1 MFSSVETSSLTGKTE
16 PFAGWG
22 PITRRSASTV
32 CTNWEYQWTSMSIV
46 NIWTGSIRPFC
57 NVLFVKTNDKYWL
70 RARSRIRDTHRVS
83 TVLVNYIG
91 TTVSPAL
98 FIVRHR
104 RKLLNEQLV
113 AAASSRFASRCA
125 VATTTIRPSLFPP
138 FSSLRL
144 EREPD
149 NVSRSRR
156 CINCWK
162 IVDILSLSF
171 SIRAKY
177 FFFSIAF
184 HRSS

>member
-1 MFSSVETSSLTGKTE
+1 MFCTETSVVSNAWGRPTAE

-104 RKLLNEQLV
+104 RKLLNERLV
-113 AAASSRFASRCA
+113 VADAPRFASRCPPPTLGRRFA
-125 VATTTIRPSLFPP
+125 SVRPSLFPE
-138 FSSLRL
+138 SSTRHVA
-144 EREPD
+144 P
-149 NVSRSRR
+149 
-156 CINCWK
+156 
-162 IVDILSLSF
+162 SLS
-171 SIRAKY
+171 IY
-177 FFFSIAF
+177 I
-184 HRSS
+184 HIYI

>member
-1 MFSSVETSSLTGKTE
+1 
-16 PFAGWG
+16 
-22 PITRRSASTV
+22 
-32 CTNWEYQWTSMSIV
+32 MSIV

-113 AAASSRFASRCA
+113 AAAASSRFASRC
-125 VATTTIRPSLFPP
+125 RPPPSLPP
-138 FSSLRL
+138 QQPFVHLVVSASFVFKPFRIN
-144 EREPD
+144 RE
-149 NVSRSRR
+149 
-156 CINCWK
+156 
-162 IVDILSLSF
+162 IVDIFSPSLSIHESGMF
-171 SIRAKY
+171 S
-177 FFFSIAF
+177 FFNRFLSIELFFPRELHFRGESSPLFS
-184 HRSS
+184 

>member
-1 MFSSVETSSLTGKTE
+1 
-16 PFAGWG
+16 
-22 PITRRSASTV
+22 
-32 CTNWEYQWTSMSIV
+32 MSIV

-113 AAASSRFASRCA
+113 AAAASSRFASRC
-125 VATTTIRPSLFPP
+125 RPPPSLPP
-138 FSSLRL
+138 QQPFVHLVVSALRL
-144 EREPD
+144 QAVPYKPG
-149 NVSRSRR
+149 
-156 CINCWK
+156 NCWYF
-162 IVDILSLSF
+162 LSLSLYPRECF
-171 SIRAKY
+171 L
-177 FFFSIAF
+177 FLIAF
-184 HRSS
+184 YRSSFSSRYMSYISEASPLPCFRNIDFYIYKGIWIRWFFLSLFFPFSK